1 MIAKLK
7 GRIEHIKP
15 TDCIIDVNGVGYN
28 LTIPLSTY
36 EGIQELNEASLHVF
50 TYHKEDQL
58 KLFGFLTL
66 EEKNIFSIL
75 INITGIGPA
84 MAISILSNITIQQL
98 VEAVRREDPS
108 ILTQIPGIGKN
119 KAEKLIF
126 ELRRKMKRFEDLVI
140 LAPEKSSLYSDALE
154 ALTSLGFDEKSA
166 TQAIES
172 ILDENKEIPIEDLV
186 KSALKKLSIQ

>member
-1 MIAKLK
+1 MIAKLT
-7 GRIEHIKP
+7 GRIEDLKP
-15 TDCIIDVNGVGYN
+15 TDCIIDVHGVGYN
-28 LTIPLSTY
+28 LTIPFSTY
-36 EGIQELNEASLHVF
+36 EGIQDLNEVSLHVF

-84 MAISILSNITIQQL
+84 MAISILSGIAIQQL
-98 VEAVRREDPS
+98 LEAVQREDPS
-108 ILTQIPGIGKN
+108 ILTRIPGIGKN

-126 ELRRKMKRFEDLVI
+126 ELRRKMKRLEDLII
-140 LAPEKSSLYSDALE
+140 LTPEKSSLYNDALE

-166 TQAIES
+166 TQAIDS
-172 ILDENKEIPIEDLV
+172 ILDENQEIPIEDLV